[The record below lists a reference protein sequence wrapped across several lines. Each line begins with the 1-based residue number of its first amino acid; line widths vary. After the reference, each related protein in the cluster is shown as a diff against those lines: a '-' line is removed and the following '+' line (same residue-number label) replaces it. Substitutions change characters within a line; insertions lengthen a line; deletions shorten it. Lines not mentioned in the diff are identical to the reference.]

1 MTFNDIRC
9 SSGFYSWTEYR
20 ERATQAQIW
29 TENGYRIDG
38 ANRGD
43 RHDNGITVYRPAF
56 IPRTHRG
63 KRLRDLCIYVSTED
77 RQTITGII
85 ATYGRYPETITQ
97 EYSGDALKAAQ

>member
-1 MTFNDIRC
+1 MTINDIRC
-9 SSGFYSWTEYR
+9 GSGFYNWTEYR

-29 TENGYRIDG
+29 TENGHRIDG

-63 KRLRDLCIYVSTED
+63 KRLRDLCVYVSTED

-85 ATYGRYPETITQ
+85 ATYGHYPDTITQ
-97 EYSGDALKAAQ
+97 EYTGEALKEA